1 MYNRCRNTMNEELL
15 EFWEQVDRKI
25 YDIIQLIRCKHT
37 RFNGTPV
44 EKVINHLYDGFK
56 AAYDVEDAIHIHKL
70 MLGNSF
76 WLKNSGWH

>member
-1 MYNRCRNTMNEELL
+1 MYKRCPNTMNEELL

-56 AAYDVEDAIHIHKL
+56 AAYDVEDAISK
-70 MLGNSF
+70 
-76 WLKNSGWH
+76 GWIK